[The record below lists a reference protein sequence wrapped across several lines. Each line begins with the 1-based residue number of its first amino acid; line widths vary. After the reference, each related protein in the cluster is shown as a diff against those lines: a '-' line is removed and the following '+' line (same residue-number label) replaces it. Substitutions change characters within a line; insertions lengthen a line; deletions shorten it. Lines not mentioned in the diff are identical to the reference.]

1 MFIASRLTRRVLL
14 WDRTLSEEG
23 GLKTWFSELKSIAVR
38 NNLTEIL
45 NDIPFDIY
53 QTVEQMKISLLTKDQ
68 SKWSHEAGSMPK
80 LRTYVTIS
88 DFSVRKSYITKPLSF
103 IQRKYLAKFRLGILP
118 IRIETGRYERPK
130 LVAAERTCQICNSNT
145 VEDETHFL
153 LYCPKF
159 STLRERLFSF
169 VEDPN
174 FENMGNQ
181 DKMKF
186 LTNDSSMVKTTAQY
200 LIDAFDLRS
209 KII

>member
-1 MFIASRLTRRVLL
+1 M
-14 WDRTLSEEG
+14 
-23 GLKTWFSELKSIAVR
+23 
-38 NNLTEIL
+38 N
-45 NDIPFDIY
+45 
-53 QTVEQMKISLLTKDQ
+53 
-68 SKWSHEAGSMPK
+68 
-80 LRTYVTIS
+80 
-88 DFSVRKSYITKPLSF
+88 
-103 IQRKYLAKFRLGILP
+103 
-118 IRIETGRYERPK
+118 
-130 LVAAERTCQICNSNT
+130 
-145 VEDETHFL
+145 FL

-159 STLRERLFSF
+159 STLRKMLFSF